1 MRFRTR
7 YVIRAE
13 DETTWAIYERHLQG
27 EELVARTEDRQKAQL
42 IVAALDILPLTIEA
56 MEDWDAGF
64 YTSPK
69 FQDLKLRLVDMS
81 RAHISSKI
89 HFETSSCFS
98 RFFELS
104 QAILIGIVVIVIL
117 AFMLS
122 WLARLL

>member
-7 YVIRAE
+7 YVVRAE
-13 DETTWAIYERHLQG
+13 NETTWAIYERHIQG
-27 EELVARTEDRQKAQL
+27 EELLARTEDRPKAQL

-56 MEDWDAGF
+56 MKDWDAGF
-64 YTSPK
+64 HNSPRL
-69 FQDLKLRLVDMS
+69 QDLKFRLQDMN

-104 QAILIGIVVIVIL
+104 KAILIGIVVL
-117 AFMLS
+117 
-122 WLARLL
+122 